1 MRFFSVL
8 LFSLT
13 VQLAVGDEPAA
24 KRSFATQ
31 LGMEFVKIPA
41 GSFTMVSDESPAR
54 KVRISA
60 FRMQTTEV
68 TRGPFAEFVRST
80 NYRTD
85 AERDA
90 EGGMGF
96 NSETVGFEQ
105 HPMYNWRNTGF
116 RQTDKH
122 PVVNVSWN
130 DADAFAK
137 WLTEQSHKK
146 GETVRYLL
154 PTETQFEYALRAG
167 VAKRFATG
175 DNPQSLEGYA
185 NVQDASFERRFPN
198 LDYEKSPGFKFD
210 DGVALTAVVGSYRK
224 NAFGLHD
231 MHGNVWE
238 WCRDWYDA
246 EYYAT
251 APDQNPPGPQTGSS
265 RVLRGGSW
273 SNAPGLVRCAFRFG
287 GTPEDRSGSFG
298 FRLVLE

>member
-1 MRFFSVL
+1 MRFFSML

-41 GSFTMVSDESPAR
+41 GSFTMGSDETAADLKKAGFSTPEGMDVSDESPAR

-68 TRGPFAEFVRST
+68 TRGQFAEFVRST

-137 WLTEQSHKK
+137 WLTEQSQKK
-146 GETVRYLL
+146 GETVRYLP

-185 NVQDASFERRFPN
+185 NVQDASFERQFPN
-198 LDYEKSPGFKFD
+198 LDYEKSPSFKFD

-224 NAFGLHD
+224 NAFG
-231 MHGNVWE
+231 
-238 WCRDWYDA
+238 
-246 EYYAT
+246 
-251 APDQNPPGPQTGSS
+251 S
-265 RVLRGGSW
+265 RHARKCVGMVS
-273 SNAPGLVRCAFRFG
+273 
-287 GTPEDRSGSFG
+287 
-298 FRLVLE
+298 